1 MSERNIFEELKKQI
15 NEYQTEVR
23 VEEAGRV
30 VEVRDGVAKV
40 VGLSLAKMGEM
51 VEIEGKVPGMV
62 YSLEEGLVMVVMLGD
77 WSLVSE
83 GDKVYSNG
91 GLMSVN
97 VSRKMLGRVVDVL
110 GNPIDG
116 GEKIEKEKAM
126 PIEREAPGVIER
138 KAVDTSLATGILAI
152 DALVP
157 IGRGQRELIIGDRF
171 TGKTAIAV
179 DTIINQK
186 GQGVNCI
193 YVAIGQKQSKVAQL
207 VSKLKEHGAM
217 DYTVVVSACSSDPT
231 PMQMIAPFVGCT
243 IGEYFRDRGED
254 ALVIYD
260 DLTKHAWAYRQISL
274 SLRRPPGRE
283 AYPGDIFYLH
293 SRLLERA
300 ARLSDEL
307 GGGSLTALPII
318 ETQGGDV
325 SSYIPTNVI
334 SITDGQIYLD
344 QDAFNAGNRPAV
356 DAGLSVS
363 RVGGAAQVKAMKQVA
378 GQLRLDLA
386 QYRDLAGFAQF
397 GSDLDEETKKKI
409 TRGKVMME
417 LLKQEQYAVLPLV
430 KQCLILFAGNSGY
443 FDNIEI
449 ENIREKAKEWVNFI
463 YEKHQYL
470 VSKISS
476 EKKIND
482 EVAEFLKEAG
492 NSFWKEKNEQP

>member
-1 MSERNIFEELKKQI
+1 MSQRDIFEELKKQI
-15 NEYQTEVR
+15 RDYQTEVR
-23 VEEAGRV
+23 IEEAGRV
-30 VEVRDGVAKV
+30 VEVKDGVAKV
-40 VGLSLAKMGEM
+40 VGLSAAKMGERVT
-51 VEIEGKVPGMV
+51 VEDKVPGMV
-62 YSLEEGLVMVVMLGD
+62 YSLEEGLVMVIMLGD

-83 GDKVYSNG
+83 GDKVYGSG
-91 GLMSVN
+91 ELMSIN
-97 VSRKMLGRVVDVL
+97 VSQKMLGRVIDAL
-110 GNPIDG
+110 GNSIDNG
-116 GEKIEKEKAM
+116 DKIDKEKMM
-126 PIEREAPGVIER
+126 PIERDAPGVIDR
-138 KAVDTSLATGILAI
+138 KPVDTSLATGILAI

-186 GQGVNCI
+186 GLGVNCI

-207 VSKLKEHGAM
+207 VSKLKEKGALE
-217 DYTVVVSACSSDPT
+217 YTVVVSACSSDPT

-243 IGEYFRDRGED
+243 IGEYFRDKGQD

-293 SRLLERA
+293 SRLLERSA
-300 ARLSDEL
+300 KLSDQL

-363 RVGGAAQVKAMKQVA
+363 RVGGAAQIKAMKQVA

-386 QYRDLAGFAQF
+386 QYRDLVGFAQF
-397 GSDLDEETKKKI
+397 GSDLDEETKNKI
-409 TRGKVMME
+409 TRGKVMIE
-417 LLKQEQYAVLPLV
+417 LLKQEQYATLPVV
-430 KQCLILFAGNSGY
+430 KQCLILFAGNNG
-443 FDNIEI
+443 FLDKIKPEEI
-449 ENIREKAKEWVNFI
+449 RQKVSRWVDFI
-463 YEKHQYL
+463 YDKQLHL
-470 VSKISS
+470 VTKINS

-482 EVAEFLKEAG
+482 EVDLLLREAG
-492 NSFWKEKNEQP
+492 NSFWKEENEQS

>member
-1 MSERNIFEELKKQI
+1 MSQRDIFEELKKQI
-15 NEYQTEVR
+15 RDYQTEVR
-23 VEEAGRV
+23 IEEAGRV
-30 VEVRDGVAKV
+30 VEVKDGVAKV
-40 VGLSLAKMGEM
+40 VGLSAAKMGERVT
-51 VEIEGKVPGMV
+51 VEEKVPGMV
-62 YSLEEGLVMVVMLGD
+62 YSLEEGLVMVILLGD

-83 GDKVYSNG
+83 GDKVYGSG
-91 GLMSVN
+91 ELMSIN
-97 VSRKMLGRVVDVL
+97 VSQKMLGRVIDAL
-110 GNPIDG
+110 GNSIDNG
-116 GEKIEKEKAM
+116 DKIDKEKMM
-126 PIEREAPGVIER
+126 PIERDAPGVIDR
-138 KAVDTSLATGILAI
+138 KPVDTSLATGILAI

-186 GQGVNCI
+186 GLGVNCI

-207 VSKLKEHGAM
+207 VSKLKEKGAL

-243 IGEYFRDRGED
+243 IGEYFRDKGQD

-293 SRLLERA
+293 SRLLERSA
-300 ARLSDEL
+300 KLSDQL

-363 RVGGAAQVKAMKQVA
+363 RVGGAAQIKAMKQVA

-386 QYRDLAGFAQF
+386 QYRDLVGFAQF
-397 GSDLDEETKKKI
+397 GSDLDDETKAKI
-409 TRGKVMME
+409 TRGKVMIE
-417 LLKQEQYAVLPLV
+417 LLKQEQYATLPVV
-430 KQCLILFAGNSGY
+430 KQCLILFAGNNG
-443 FDNIEI
+443 FLDKTKPEEI
-449 ENIREKAKEWVNFI
+449 RQKVSRWVDFI
-463 YEKHQYL
+463 YDKQLHL
-470 VSKISS
+470 VTKINS
-476 EKKIND
+476 EKRIND
-482 EVAEFLKEAG
+482 EVDLLLREAG
-492 NSFWKEKNEQP
+492 NNFWKEENEQS

>member
-1 MSERNIFEELKKQI
+1 MSKRDIFEELKKQI
-15 NEYQTEVR
+15 SEYQSEVR

-30 VEVRDGVAKV
+30 VEVKDGVAKV
-40 VGLSLAKMGEM
+40 VGLSSVKMGEKVS
-51 VEIEGKVPGMV
+51 VEDKVLGMV
-62 YSLEEGLVMVVMLGD
+62 YSLEDGLVMVVLLGD

-83 GDKVYSNG
+83 GDKVYSSG
-91 GLMSVN
+91 ELMSVG
-97 VSRKMLGRVVDVL
+97 VSKKMLGRVVDAL

-116 GEKIEKEKAM
+116 GEKIEKEKIM

-186 GQGVNCI
+186 GLGVNCI
-193 YVAIGQKQSKVAQL
+193 YVAIGQKQSKIAQL
-207 VSKLKEHGAM
+207 VSKLKEKGAM
-217 DYTVVVSACSSDPT
+217 DYTVVVSASSSDPT

-243 IGEYFRDRGED
+243 IGEYFRDKGED

-300 ARLSDEL
+300 SRLSDDL
-307 GGGSLTALPII
+307 GAGSLTALPII

-356 DAGLSVS
+356 DVGLSVS
-363 RVGGAAQVKAMKQVA
+363 RVGGAAQVKAMKQMA

-386 QYRDLAGFAQF
+386 QYRDLIGFAQF
-397 GSDLDEETKKKI
+397 GSDLDEETKEKI

-417 LLKQEQYAVLPLV
+417 LLKQEQFAVLPV
-430 KQCLILFAGNSGY
+430 IKQCLILFAGNNGY
-443 FDNIEI
+443 LDKV
-449 ENIREKAKEWVNFI
+449 RAKDIGRKVREWVDFI
-463 YEKHQYL
+463 YDKHQYL
-470 VSKISS
+470 VSKINS
-476 EKKIND
+476 EKKISD

-492 NSFWKEKNEQP
+492 NNFWKEENEQS

>member
-1 MSERNIFEELKKQI
+1 MKKTDIFEELKKQI
-15 NEYQTEVR
+15 KEYQGEVK
-23 VEEAGRV
+23 VEEAGRI

-40 VGLSLAKMGEM
+40 VGLRLVKMGEL
-51 VEIEGKVPGMV
+51 VKIETKALGMV
-62 YSLEEGLVMVVMLGD
+62 SSLEEGLVLIIIMGD

-83 GDKVYSNG
+83 GDKVYGSG
-91 GLMSVN
+91 ELMGVG
-97 VSRKMLGRVVDVL
+97 VSKKILGRVVDAL

-116 GEKIEKEKAM
+116 KGKIERDKTMA
-126 PIEREAPGVIER
+126 IEREAPGIIER
-138 KAVDTSLATGILAI
+138 KKVDTSLATGILAI

-171 TGKTAIAV
+171 TGKTAVAV

-186 GQGVNCI
+186 GLGVSCI
-193 YVAIGQKQSKVAQL
+193 YVAIGQKQSNIAQL
-207 VSKLKEHGAM
+207 VAKLEEEGAM
-217 DYTVVVSACSSDPT
+217 EYTVVVSACASDSA
-231 PMQMIAPFVGCT
+231 PMQMIAPFVGCA

-254 ALVIYD
+254 ALIIYD

-293 SRLLERA
+293 SRLLERS
-300 ARLSDEL
+300 ARLNDSL
-307 GGGSLTALPII
+307 GSGSLTALPII

-325 SSYIPTNVI
+325 SAYIPTNVI

-363 RVGGAAQVKAMKQVA
+363 RVGGAAQIKAMKQMA

-397 GSDLDEETKKKI
+397 GSDLDEETKNKI
-409 TRGKVMME
+409 VRGKVMLE
-417 LLKQEQYAVLPLV
+417 LLKQKQYAVLTV
-430 KQCLILFAGNSGY
+430 VEQVLILFAGNNGY
-443 FDNIEI
+443 FDNVDIKEI
-449 ENIREKAKEWVNFI
+449 GEMARKWISFVV
-463 YEKHQYL
+463 EKHQDL
-470 VSKISS
+470 ISKIENEKLIS
-476 EKKIND
+476 EETTKSLKDAGDSFRKEIN
-482 EVAEFLKEAG
+482 G
-492 NSFWKEKNEQP
+492 